1 MTVKEMIKILSGY
14 DPDFDFT
21 VAVGKNRYTVCDSQI
36 VIEKIADDKVV
47 GGSLTIV
54 ADEMVKDEQ

>member
-1 MTVKEMIKILSGY
+1 MTVKEMIKILNEQN
-14 DPDFDFT
+14 PDFDFEIL
-21 VAVGKNRYTVCDSQI
+21 VGKNRYTVRDSQI

-47 GGSLTIV
+47 GGSLAIV

>member
-1 MTVKEMIKILSGY
+1 MTVKEMIKILNEQNQ
-14 DPDFDFT
+14 DFDFEIL
-21 VAVGKNRYTVCDSQI
+21 VGKNRYTVRDSQI

-47 GGSLTIV
+47 GGSLAIV

>member
-1 MTVKEMIKILSGY
+1 MTVKEMIKILNGY
-14 DPDFDFT
+14 DPDFDFEIL
-21 VAVGKNRYTVCDSQI
+21 VGKNRYTVCDSQI